1 MQDPNQKLRRR
12 LTNCTTRLL
21 QIAWQKHKA
30 VCSWGSKA
38 SKKHPFWT
46 IYEAE
51 LVLSVWNAKRLN
63 GFDAK
68 FQEGQRSDISF
79 EEFLARVE
87 AIAHPGKSTLL
98 KKQRSDAKRPSIAP
112 GPFPPVC
119 LWQVALV
126 LIALAILVLLPVLFL
141 AGGPIQSPLL
151 NRSCHP
157 SLSPSIWIQTHSQTV
172 EEGEG

>member
-1 MQDPNQKLRRR
+1 M
-12 LTNCTTRLL
+12 
-21 QIAWQKHKA
+21 
-30 VCSWGSKA
+30 
-38 SKKHPFWT
+38 
-46 IYEAE
+46 
-51 LVLSVWNAKRLN
+51 LSVWNAKRLN

-68 FQEGQRSDISF
+68 FQEGQRSF

-112 GPFPPVC
+112 GPSPPVF

-126 LIALAILVLLPVLFL
+126 LFALAILVLLPVLFL
-141 AGGPIQSPLL
+141 AGCPIEFPLL
-151 NRSCHP
+151 DRSCP
-157 SLSPSIWIQTHSQTV
+157 PLAPAIWIKTHSQTV